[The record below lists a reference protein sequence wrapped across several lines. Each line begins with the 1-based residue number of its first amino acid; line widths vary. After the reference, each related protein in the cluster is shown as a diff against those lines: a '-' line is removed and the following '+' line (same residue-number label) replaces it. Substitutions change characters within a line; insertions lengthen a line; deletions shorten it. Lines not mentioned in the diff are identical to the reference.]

1 MAGNVV
7 IEAAPDA
14 LDAEALRQRLD
25 VSGCGSI
32 VSFVGITR
40 DSDDGEEVIA
50 LEFEAWQEKLSA
62 TLQSLAKSAI
72 TEFGVHGVAMAHR
85 TGQVLA
91 GENIVAIHVASAHR
105 KEGFAACS
113 WLIDELKASAPLWK
127 KEVKASGETWK
138 SGLG

>member
-7 IEAAPDA
+7 IEAAPEA
-14 LDAEALRQRLD
+14 LDAQALLQRLD
-25 VSGCGSI
+25 TAGCGSI

-40 DSDDGEEVIA
+40 DNDDGETVIA
-50 LEFEAWQEKLSA
+50 LEFDAWQEELTA
-62 TLQSLAKSAI
+62 TLRRLAESAI
-72 TEFGVHGVAMAHR
+72 AEFGVHGVAMAHR

-91 GENIVAIHVASAHR
+91 GENIVAIHVASPHR
-105 KEGFAACS
+105 REGFAACS

>member
-1 MAGNVV
+1 MAENIV
-7 IEAAPDA
+7 IEDAPDA
-14 LDAEALRQRLD
+14 LDVEALRHRLD

-32 VSFVGITR
+32 VTFVGITR
-40 DSDDGEEVIA
+40 DSDNGEEVIA
-50 LEFEAWQEKLSA
+50 LEFEAWQKQLSA

-72 TEFGVHGVAMAHR
+72 AEFGVHGVAMAHR
-85 TGQVLA
+85 TGKVLP
-91 GENIVAIHVASAHR
+91 GENIVAIHVASPHR
-105 KEGFAACS
+105 REGFAACS

>member
-1 MAGNVV
+1 MADNVV
-7 IEAAPDA
+7 IEDAPDV
-14 LDAEALRQRLD
+14 LDVEALRQRLD

-40 DSDDGEEVIA
+40 GSDDGEEVIA
-50 LEFEAWQEKLSA
+50 LEFDAWQEQLSA
-62 TLQSLAKSAI
+62 SLQGLAKSAI
-72 TEFGVHGVAMAHR
+72 AEYGVHGVAMAHR
-85 TGQVLA
+85 TGKVLP
-91 GENIVAIHVASAHR
+91 GENIVAIHVASPHR
-105 KEGFAACS
+105 REGFAACS

>member
-1 MAGNVV
+1 MAENIV
-7 IEAAPDA
+7 IEDAPDA
-14 LDAEALRQRLD
+14 LDVEALRHRLD
-25 VSGCGSI
+25 ISGCGSI

-40 DSDDGEEVIA
+40 DSDNGEEVIA
-50 LEFEAWQEKLSA
+50 LEFEAWQKQLSA

-72 TEFGVHGVAMAHR
+72 AEFGVHGVAMAHR
-85 TGQVLA
+85 TGKVLP
-91 GENIVAIHVASAHR
+91 GENIVAIHVASPHR
-105 KEGFAACS
+105 REGFAACS

>member
-1 MAGNVV
+1 MAENVV
-7 IEAAPDA
+7 IEDAPDA
-14 LDAEALRQRLD
+14 LDVEALRQRLD

-50 LEFEAWQEKLSA
+50 LEFEAWQEQLSA

-72 TEFGVHGVAMAHR
+72 AEFGVHGVAMAHR
-85 TGQVLA
+85 TGKVLP
-91 GENIVAIHVASAHR
+91 GDNIVAIHVASPHR

-113 WLIDELKASAPLWK
+113 WLIDELKSGAPLWK

>member
-1 MAGNVV
+1 MAGNVI
-7 IEAAPDA
+7 IEAAPGA
-14 LDAEALRQRLD
+14 LDAQALLQRLD
-25 VSGCGSI
+25 TAGCGSI

-40 DSDDGEEVIA
+40 DNDDGEAVIA
-50 LEFEAWQEKLSA
+50 LVFDAWQEELTA
-62 TLQSLAKSAI
+62 TLRRLAESAI
-72 TEFGVHGVAMAHR
+72 AEFDVHGVAMAHR

-91 GENIVAIHVASAHR
+91 GENIVAIHVASPHR
-105 KEGFAACS
+105 REGFAACS

>member
-1 MAGNVV
+1 MAENIV
-7 IEAAPDA
+7 IEDAPDA
-14 LDAEALRQRLD
+14 LDVEALRHRLD
-25 VSGCGSI
+25 ISSCGSI

-40 DSDDGEEVIA
+40 DSDNGEEVIA
-50 LEFEAWQEKLSA
+50 LEFEAWQKQLSA

-72 TEFGVHGVAMAHR
+72 AEFGVHGVAMAHR
-85 TGQVLA
+85 TGKVLP
-91 GENIVAIHVASAHR
+91 GENIVAIHVASPHR
-105 KEGFAACS
+105 REGFAACS